1 VVSRAEAAGGEARRE
16 AAGGDGAPLSTPP
29 ARPSIPFALRASAV
43 DFFYNSWR
51 LVPAN
56 LVWGVAFVAVGF
68 VGLSAPLLALVLVPL
83 LALPTVGVFR
93 IAALIARGESV
104 ALSDAFAAWRAYL
117 GASLVAGVGITVVIV
132 VATWDL
138 ATGITSDSLLLWG
151 LATLAA
157 WALLACMAVS
167 IAFWP
172 LLVDPARADRP
183 LRERVRL
190 AGLLVIAYPLR
201 FAVLVGV
208 LAVVGVASFV
218 AFVALVTVSIAY
230 SALVACRW
238 VLPAADRL
246 EAGLASRA
254 AASERGG

>member
-1 VVSRAEAAGGEARRE
+1 
-16 AAGGDGAPLSTPP
+16 
-29 ARPSIPFALRASAV
+29 
-43 DFFYNSWR
+43 
-51 LVPAN
+51 
-56 LVWGVAFVAVGF
+56 
-68 VGLSAPLLALVLVPL
+68 
-83 LALPTVGVFR
+83 
-93 IAALIARGESV
+93 
-104 ALSDAFAAWRAYL
+104 
-117 GASLVAGVGITVVIV
+117 
-132 VATWDL
+132 
-138 ATGITSDSLLLWG
+138 
-151 LATLAA
+151 
-157 WALLACMAVS
+157 MAVS

-183 LRERVRL
+183 LRERVQL

-254 AASERGG
+254 AATSERGR